1 LLTDKVIAIAHQIII
16 TEDGSHTIFVPV
28 LNETYHSTHGAID
41 ESKCVFFENGLKH
54 FSNCDEVNIL
64 EVGFGT
70 GLNAFLAFLYSV
82 NESIK
87 ISYTSIEK
95 FPLSQSIVEGLN
107 YPSSLFAIDHQD
119 LFIQMHLL
127 EDSKRLEVSDTFS
140 FEKRLIDI
148 KNFTTIHRF
157 DLIFFDAFSP
167 DKTPELWTKET
178 LQKMF
183 ELLRPKGVL
192 STYCAKGAVKRT
204 LKEIGFRLEHP
215 RGPKGKREITTAFK
229 NEEPS

>member
-1 LLTDKVIAIAHQIII
+1 MLTDKVIAIAHQIII
-16 TEDGSHTIFVPV
+16 TEDGSHTIFASD

-54 FSNCDEVNIL
+54 FSNCDEVSIL

-70 GLNAFLAFLYSV
+70 GLNAFLAFLYSI

-95 FPLSQSIVEGLN
+95 FPLPQSIVEGLN
-107 YPSSLFAIDHQD
+107 YATLLSVADHQD
-119 LFIQMHLL
+119 LFIQMHML
-127 EDSKRLEVSDTFS
+127 EDNKRLELSDSFS

-148 KNFTTIHRF
+148 KNFTTNNRF

-167 DKTPELWTKET
+167 DKTPELWSKET

-183 ELLRPKGVL
+183 QLLSPKGVL
-192 STYCAKGAVKRT
+192 STYCAKGTVKRT

-215 RGPKGKREITTAFK
+215 KGPKGKREITTAFK
-229 NEEPS
+229 NE

>member
-1 LLTDKVIAIAHQIII
+1 MLIDKPIAIAHQIII
-16 TEDGSHTIFVPV
+16 TEDGSHTIFVPS
-28 LNETYHSTHGAID
+28 LNETYHSSHGAIE

-54 FSNCDEVNIL
+54 FLNCDEVNIL

-95 FPLSQSIVEGLN
+95 FPLSQSVVEELN
-107 YPSSLFAIDHQD
+107 YPASLFATDYQD

-127 EDSKRLEVSDTFS
+127 EDNTCLEVSDTFS

-148 KNFTTIHRF
+148 KNFTTNNRF
-157 DLIFFDAFSP
+157 DLIFLMLFH
-167 DKTPELWTKET
+167 LTKH
-178 LQKMF
+178 LNYGLKKPCN
-183 ELLRPKGVL
+183 RC
-192 STYCAKGAVKRT
+192 SYC
-204 LKEIGFRLEHP
+204 
-215 RGPKGKREITTAFK
+215 
-229 NEEPS
+229 